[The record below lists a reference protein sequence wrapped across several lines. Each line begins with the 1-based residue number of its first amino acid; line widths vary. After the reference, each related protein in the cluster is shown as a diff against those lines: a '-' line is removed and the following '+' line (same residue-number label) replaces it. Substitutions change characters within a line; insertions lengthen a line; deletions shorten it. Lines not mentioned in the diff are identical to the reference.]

1 MSQEQSP
8 SAAEIENWLS
18 EVLSELLGIPR
29 SEIDVTTRFDRYGL
43 DSSSAISI
51 TEMLGSYVGKDL
63 EPTLL
68 YDYPSVESIAKHLA
82 K

>member
-29 SEIDVTTRFDRYGL
+29 NEIDVTTRFDRYGL